1 MPITLQHVVA
11 EQLERAPLLMQ
22 QLLDAAG
29 GASPA
34 LRTTLAAHRDG
45 VAAEFAAA
53 LREQL
58 GERGAA
64 ASAAAPPGE
73 LALVDDA
80 AVAADVAVSRVIEAI
95 ESEAEY
101 ELREFAA
108 YVAALVGDVAISRP
122 SNPLG
127 AAVYARALWAALQ
140 TLPLPP
146 ERHVA
151 LTTELAA
158 PFARLLRTAYAAA
171 STRLDDA
178 GIEPAAYRT
187 VILPPGARRARG
199 PSTASLERLRDSLMA
214 PLDEPAPRRASSD
227 AAASQP
233 SAAAGPSVDRSS
245 IELLTRLFGA
255 LLRDARLVPAA
266 QWLLSRL
273 QASALRVV
281 LDDASLLDD
290 ERHAVWR
297 FVDRLAFDA
306 ELLGSDGDAAWHWA
320 RHAER
325 LVDDMVHSARQDAA
339 LYRWGLERLDAHAR
353 WLTQQRTNDA
363 RAAIDAARDAEA
375 RLHAGDPG
383 TPTSAP
389 AVLDVAALDTVPAD
403 LLARHDGDDAA
414 ARQVDAARW
423 LDARREGELLTLF
436 LHRRWRAVQLLARAP
451 LGDVWLLHEVP
462 SGALHAVRRS
472 ALQRLRFEGLAAP
485 CEPRPLL
492 PDAAQAVLRDIEAGD
507 GI

>member
-11 EQLERAPLLMQ
+11 QQLERAPLLVQ
-22 QLLDAAG
+22 QLLDATGDDAR
-29 GASPA
+29 APLA
-34 LRTTLAAHRDG
+34 LRATLAAHRDS
-45 VAAEFAAA
+45 VAAAFAVA

-58 GERGAA
+58 AERGAA
-64 ASAAAPPGE
+64 ASAAASSGE

-101 ELREFAA
+101 ELREFASYA
-108 YVAALVGDVAISRP
+108 AALVGDVAISRP

-158 PFARLLRTAYAAA
+158 PFARLLRVAYAAA

-187 VILPPGARRARG
+187 IIPPPGARRARA
-199 PSTASLERLRDSLMA
+199 PPATSLERLRDSVAA
-214 PLDEPAPRRASSD
+214 PLEEPAPR
-227 AAASQP
+227 P
-233 SAAAGPSVDRSS
+233 SPAAGPSVDRSS

-255 LLRDARLVPAA
+255 LLRDSRLAPPA

-273 QASALRVV
+273 QASALRVA
-281 LDDASLLDD
+281 LDDPSLLED

-306 ELLGSDGDAAWHWA
+306 ELLGSEGDAARHWA

-353 WLTQQRTNDA
+353 WRTQQRTNDA

-375 RLHAGDPG
+375 RLHAGEPG

-403 LLARHDGDDAA
+403 LLARHDGGDAA
-414 ARQVDAARW
+414 ARRVDAARW
-423 LDARREGELLTLF
+423 LDARRDGELLTLF

-472 ALQRLRFEGLAAP
+472 ALQRLRIEGLAAP